1 MEMSLFFRLFAG
13 VPMSE
18 MDIFPLVPLGCWLFP
33 IGIYLLIIGFRLGMD
48 KQNKRF
54 VVVRCGSTQKWWK
67 HIFLRNLLN
76 GVFAAVSLL
85 ALFQMVDLFA
95 FQAFTGNLK
104 EISVIFV
111 LWTVH
116 AMALSALFLFLET
129 LRIKKMIPTM
139 LLLLEGFT
147 FLSGFHFRKSARFM
161 FGVWGMYVQSDLYEG
176 MYGFSI
182 ISVIIVQ
189 AIIMIVCYWLGG
201 YLLKGKEMEG
211 V

>member
-1 MEMSLFFRLFAG
+1 MSLFFQLFAG
-13 VPMSE
+13 VAMDE
-18 MDIFPLVPLGCWLFP
+18 MDTLPLIPLGCWLFP
-33 IGIYLLIIGFRLGMD
+33 IGIYLLVLGFQLGMD
-48 KQNKRF
+48 KQNRRF
-54 VVVRCGSTQKWWK
+54 VIVRCGWIQKWWK
-67 HIFLRNLLN
+67 HFFLRNLLN

-85 ALFQMVDLFA
+85 TLFKMIDLFA
-95 FQAFTGNLK
+95 LHMFIGNLK

-116 AMALSALFLFLET
+116 AMTLSAIFLFMET
-129 LRIKKMIPTM
+129 LRIKKMIPAG
-139 LLLLEGFT
+139 LLLLEGLT

-161 FGVWGMYVQSDLYEG
+161 FGVWGMYVQSNLYED

-189 AIIMIVCYWLGG
+189 IAIVAACYWIGG
-201 YLLKGKEMEG
+201 CFLKGKEMEG